1 LTREERKAVN
11 FDHPDALDFDL
22 LVSHIQLLKAGK
34 AIEQPTY
41 DFKIETRASQTL
53 RIEPTP
59 LLILEGILLMQHQK
73 LKESVDFWIFLDTD
87 DDIRLIRRLER
98 DLKERGHELDFSIQ
112 RYLTQV
118 KPMYQTY
125 VYPQKKESNLVV
137 STNEFNSSIIEEIS
151 KDLTAKIS

>member
-1 LTREERKAVN
+1 
-11 FDHPDALDFDL
+11 
-22 LVSHIQLLKAGK
+22 
-34 AIEQPTY
+34 
-41 DFKIETRASQTL
+41 
-53 RIEPTP
+53 
-59 LLILEGILLMQHQK
+59 MQHQK

-151 KDLTAKIS
+151 KDFTAKIP